1 MTLNNKPTLYI
12 VGDSTLSKFNDQS
25 YYYPRYG
32 YGTQL
37 YNYLDASKIDI
48 VNLALSGR
56 SSKSY
61 LLEDNYKLLK
71 ESIKEGDYLL
81 IGFGHNNEK
90 SDDVARFT
98 SANLPIEDQSSFMY
112 SLNEYFIKLAKS
124 VGATP
129 ILCTPIVRLS
139 LDGVYEGVTIH
150 ETVNGDYR
158 KNILELGKLTDVLA
172 IDLTTPTKEL
182 FKSLTVEEASLHHAI
197 TAGKIVDGTLLPNF
211 KSVDK
216 AHLNIYG
223 AKYVAYLAAKAIND
237 SDNSLK
243 DYLVDEIIEPK
254 QEVALVMNP
263 LFKMVE
269 YKTPNLKEYHP
280 LPQFKVNI
288 DGWYGTAF
296 GDVGCNPLDKDNGYI
311 ANSKGDNFVV
321 GQIGDVLYGKF
332 HASADGFS
340 CCFKQVPITD
350 NFIVKAKAKVIDLKA
365 FKQTS
370 FGLML
375 RDDIYLNQTTVRE
388 STMNNYVSAG
398 FLTLNVSTNILHARE
413 CTTELNMANN
423 IFDGFYNLGDEAY
436 LEIVRLGQSITT
448 KVIYKD
454 KEYKKTYMDFDLV
467 GIDRDYMYVCLY
479 STCGTIIEFSDIEY
493 IYTGKAIEA

>member
-1 MTLNNKPTLYI
+1 MVMNSKPILYV

-32 YGTQL
+32 YGTML
-37 YNYLDASKIDI
+37 DNYLDIEV

-61 LLEDNYKLLK
+61 LLEDNYKILK
-71 ESIKEGDYLL
+71 ESIKQGDYLL

-98 SANLPIEDQSSFMY
+98 SANLPIEDESSFMY
-112 SLNEYFIKLAKS
+112 SLNEYYIKLAKN
-124 VGATP
+124 VGAIP

-150 ETVNGDYR
+150 ETANGDYR
-158 KNILELGKLTDVLA
+158 KNILDLAEMVDVLG

-182 FKSLTVEEASLHHAI
+182 FKSLSVEDASLHHAI
-197 TAGKIVDGTLLPNF
+197 TAGKIVDGKLLPNF

-223 AKYVAYLAAKAIND
+223 AKYVAYLVASALKE
-237 SDNSLK
+237 SDNTLK
-243 DYLVDEIIEPK
+243 EYLYKNIKEPLM
-254 QEVALVMNP
+254 EEALVMNP

-269 YKTPNLKEYHP
+269 YHSPKIDEYIP
-280 LPQFKVNI
+280 LPQYKVYI

-296 GDVGCNPLDKDNGYI
+296 GDVGINPMESSSGYVAKSVGDKLIIGQM
-311 ANSKGDNFVV
+311 GDT
-321 GQIGDVLYGKF
+321 LYGKF
-332 HASADGFS
+332 HASADGFA
-340 CCFKQVPITD
+340 CAFKQVPITD
-350 NFIVKAKAKVIDLKA
+350 NFIVRAHAKVVDLKPS
-365 FKQTS
+365 KQTS

-423 IFDGFYNLGDEAY
+423 IFDGFYNLNDEAY

-479 STCGTIIEFSDIEY
+479 ATCGTIIEFSDIEY

>member
-1 MTLNNKPTLYI
+1 MNGKPILYV

-32 YGTQL
+32 YGTML
-37 YNYLDASKIDI
+37 DNYLNIEI

-61 LLEDNYKLLK
+61 LLEENYKLLK
-71 ESIKEGDYLL
+71 QSIKEGDYLL

-98 SANLPIEDQSSFMY
+98 SANLPIDDEESFMY
-112 SLNEYFIKLAKS
+112 SLNEYYIKLARS
-124 VGATP
+124 IGATP
-129 ILCTPIVRLS
+129 ILCTPIVRLA

-158 KNILELGKLTDVLA
+158 KNILDLGKLTDVLA

-223 AKYVAYLAAKAIND
+223 AKYVAYLVVKAIKD
-237 SDNSLK
+237 SDNNLR
-243 DYLVDEIIEPK
+243 DYLIDEIKEPK
-254 QEVALVMNP
+254 QEEALVMNP

-269 YKTPNLKEYHP
+269 YKAPNLNEYQP
-280 LPQFKVNI
+280 LPQFKVDI

-296 GDVGCNPLDKDNGYI
+296 GDVGTNPMDYTSGYVAKSDDTKMI
-311 ANSKGDNFVV
+311 V
-321 GQIGDVLYGKF
+321 GQIGETLFGKF

-340 CCFKQVPITD
+340 CAFRQVPITD
-350 NFIVKAKAKVIDLKA
+350 NFVVKAKAKVIELKPS
-365 FKQTS
+365 KQTS

-436 LEIVRLGQSITT
+436 LEITRLGQSITT

-454 KEYKKTYMDFDLV
+454 KEYSRTYMDFDLV
-467 GIDRDYMYVCLY
+467 GIDRDYMYICLY
-479 STCGTIIEFSDIEY
+479 ATCGTIIEYSDIEY